1 MFSTTLWLT
10 ALALEGLLLLRGFQ
24 GNLAKHYP
32 IFYLYLASIT
42 LRDVFLLTINYLWR
56 NEYAYAYWYS
66 EYLIVVLGCGVV
78 WEVYRIALSRFPG
91 AARMARNVI
100 AFLFIF
106 SVSRL
111 LVKAWN
117 SPNWIPGRTTLE
129 TERDL
134 RMVQMALLVGLIAM
148 LSYYAIPLRRN
159 LKGIMYGFTGFVSMT
174 VLHLTFGAY
183 LRVRYPN
190 VWPYVLSI
198 TYLFVVLLWCGTLW
212 SYAPAP
218 EMEIDS
224 RLETNYQILASAT
237 KKQLR
242 AAHSHLLKAVRS

>member
-10 ALALEGLLLLRGFQ
+10 VLALEGLLLLRGFQ
-24 GNLAKHYP
+24 GNLVKHYP

-42 LRDVFLLTINYLWR
+42 LRDVSLLTINYLWR
-56 NEYAYAYWYS
+56 DEYAYAYWYS
-66 EYLIVVLGCGVV
+66 EYVIVVLGCGVV
-78 WEVYRIALSRFPG
+78 WEVYKIALSRFPG
-91 AARMARNVI
+91 ATLMARNVL

-117 SPNWIPGRTTLE
+117 SPNWIPGRTPLE

-134 RMVQMALLVGLIAM
+134 RIVQMALLLGLVPL
-148 LSYYAIPLRRN
+148 LSYYAIPLRRS
-159 LKGIMYGFTGFVSMT
+159 LKGIMYGFTGYVSMA
-174 VLHLTFGAY
+174 VLHLTFGTY
-183 LRVRYPN
+183 LRVSFPN
-190 VWPYVLSI
+190 VWPYVLSFV
-198 TYLFVVLLWCGTLW
+198 YLFVVLLWCGTLW
-212 SYAPAP
+212 SYAQAP
-218 EMEIDS
+218 EMEIDP
-224 RLETNYQILASAT
+224 RLEADYQALASAT